1 MIQRRGGGGPGAVDF
16 RGDSARLV
24 YAAMAK

>member
-16 RGDSARLV
+16 RGDSAKLV
-24 YAAMAK
+24 YSALAK